1 MTSSDP
7 AGTQPT
13 ATPGGTEAVPGGTGS
28 AAGGTTG
35 AAPADGAAAE
45 AGAAGATAPPKPA
58 GPPAPA
64 GREPQGGGRPKGFDL
79 ATLLAERGAERYDL
93 HTRHLNH
100 QLPRMLHTIGFD
112 KVYERA
118 EGAHF
123 WDSDGN
129 DYLDMLAGFGV
140 MGVGRHH
147 PVVRKALHDVLDA
160 GLADLTRFD
169 CQPLPGLLAEKLL
182 ARTPHLDRVFFSN
195 SGTEAVETALKFARY
210 ATGRQ
215 RVLYCT
221 HSFHGL
227 TTGSLSVNG
236 EAGFQDG
243 FRPLLPD
250 TAVAMGDLDALA
262 RELKRGDVAAMIVEP
277 VQGHGVYI
285 PPAGYLRAAQDLL
298 RRHKALLIC
307 DEVQT
312 GIGRTG
318 TFWAYE
324 QEDGLEPDLVTV
336 AKTLSGG
343 YVPVGATLGKDWIFK
358 KVYSSMDRVLVHS
371 ASFGANAQAMTA
383 GLATLAVVED
393 EQLVENS
400 RAMGELLRTR
410 LAALTDR
417 YEMLKDVRGRGLMVG
432 IEFGRPKSL
441 GLRSRWTMLQ
451 AARKGLFA
459 QMVVVP
465 LLQRHHILTQVS
477 GDHVEIIKLIPPL
490 VVDEADVDRFVTAF
504 TEVMDDAH
512 AGGSL
517 MWDFGKTL
525 VKQAVANR

>member
-1 MTSSDP
+1 MTSSD
-7 AGTQPT
+7 AASAEG
-13 ATPGGTEAVPGGTGS
+13 APGPDRED
-28 AAGGTTG
+28 G
-35 AAPADGAAAE
+35 AAPAAA
-45 AGAAGATAPPKPA
+45 
-58 GPPAPA
+58 
-64 GREPQGGGRPKGFDL
+64 GGRPAKGFDL

-93 HTRHLNH
+93 YTRHLNH

-112 KVYERA
+112 RFYERA

-123 WDSDGN
+123 WDAEGN

-140 MGVGRHH
+140 MGLGRHH

-160 GLADLTRFD
+160 GLPDLTRFD
-169 CQPLPGLLAEKLL
+169 CQPLPGLLAERLL
-182 ARTPHLDRVFFSN
+182 PYSPHLDRVFFSN

-210 ATGRQ
+210 ATGKP

-243 FRPLLPD
+243 FAPLLPD
-250 TAVAMGDLDALA
+250 TAIPLGDLDALA
-262 RELKRGDVAAMIVEP
+262 RELKRGDVAALIVEP
-277 VQGHGVYI
+277 VQGHGVYFT
-285 PPAGYLRAAQDLL
+285 PPGFLAGAQELL
-298 RRHKALLIC
+298 RKHKALLIC

-312 GIGRTG
+312 GLGRTG
-318 TFWAYE
+318 EFYAYQHE
-324 QEDGLEPDLVTV
+324 EGVEPDLVTV
-336 AKTLSGG
+336 AKALSGG
-343 YVPVGATLGKDWIFK
+343 YVPVAATLGKDWIFK

-371 ASFGANAQAMTA
+371 ASFGSNAQAMAA
-383 GLATLAVVED
+383 GLATLAVMED
-393 EQLVENS
+393 EQLVANS
-400 RAMGELLRTR
+400 RRTGDLLRTR
-410 LAALTDR
+410 LAALVDR
-417 YEMLKDVRGRGLMVG
+417 YEFLKDVRGRGLMVG
-432 IEFGRPKSL
+432 IEFGRPRSL

-465 LLQRHHILTQVS
+465 LLQRHRILTQVS
-477 GDHVEIIKLIPPL
+477 GDHVEVIKLIPPL

-512 AGGSL
+512 NGGGL